1 MSTRAARIGAAPA
14 GGEEKLDLLLPPGE
28 PVWSLA
34 PASARPIAL
43 SGSTMGTGWSLRA
56 LVPPDLDAGRIEAT
70 LERCFESVIAQMS
83 QWRSGSQ
90 LSRFNAGA
98 PGSHHKIGP
107 QFRQVLDCAQ
117 AIHRASKGAFDPMLG
132 LHSDHWGFGAVAFD
146 KAARSPR
153 RSANLDA
160 ASIRTDDPNVVV
172 QPGGAVL
179 DLSGIAKGFAVD
191 MGVAA
196 VERMGIAHM
205 LLDIGGEAKAIGLR
219 ADALPW
225 WIDIAVPPGSA
236 ARRTR
241 IGLTGWAL
249 ATSGHWERR
258 RFAQD
263 RSWSHTLDPASGEPV
278 NDALSA
284 SVLHPG
290 CMQADAL
297 ATTLIVLGMDRGI
310 AFADRH
316 RLPAR
321 IVGPDRIT
329 ESAAWRA
336 WKQ

>member
-1 MSTRAARIGAAPA
+1 M
-14 GGEEKLDLLLPPGE
+14 LDLLLPPE
-28 PVWSLA
+28 APTCALA
-34 PASARPIAL
+34 PPDAHKVSL
-43 SGSTMGTGWSLRA
+43 SGATMGTGWSLQA
-56 LVPPDLDAGRIEAT
+56 LVPTGVDTGRIQAA
-70 LERCFESVIAQMS
+70 LEDCFASVIAQMS
-83 QWRSGSQ
+83 QWSADSQ

-98 PGSHHKIGP
+98 PGSRHPIGP
-107 QFRQVLDCAQ
+107 QFQQVLDCALSIQ
-117 AIHRASKGAFDPMLG
+117 RASNGAFDPLLG
-132 LHSDHWGFGAVAFD
+132 SQSNHWGFGAGDFD
-146 KAARSPR
+146 EAAPSPPGRSPDVE
-153 RSANLDA
+153 AGAIL
-160 ASIRTDDPNVVV
+160 TDEPGILV
-172 QPGGAVL
+172 QPGGAAL

-196 VERMGIAHM
+196 LEQLGIAHM
-205 LLDIGGEAKAIGLR
+205 LLDIGGEVKAIGLR

-225 WIDIAVPPGSA
+225 WIDLAEAPGSA

-263 RSWSHTLDPASGEPV
+263 RSWSHTLDPLTGAPV

-297 ATTLIVLGMDRGI
+297 TTTLIVLGMDEGI

-316 RLPAR
+316 GLPAR
-321 IVGPDRIT
+321 IAGPRRVA